1 MNGLKLDDI
10 NFKIFKQKYKMQIS
24 TELLLLVGSILFF
37 ISMLVG
43 KAGSK
48 YGVPVLLLFLVVGM
62 VFGSDGFG
70 LEFEN
75 VQIAQTISS
84 ICLCVILFSGG
95 LDTKF
100 KEIKPIIGPG
110 VVLATIGVL
119 LTALLTGAFIYWLS
133 GMMFPSLG
141 ISLVTAFLLAST
153 FSSTDSA
160 SVFGIL
166 RSKGLILKNNL
177 RPLLELESGS
187 NDPMAYI
194 LTLMFMEIIRS
205 GDNPNYG
212 VVILMVLVQLVVGAL
227 LGYLFGKGAV
237 KIINRIRMENNSLY
251 PILLLTLGLFIFAAT
266 YYLQGNGYLAV
277 YIAGL
282 VIGNSKF
289 THKRTSMSFM
299 DGFAWMSQILLF
311 LTLGLLVNPKELVDV
326 LVPALI
332 VSVFLI
338 FLGRPIV
345 VFLTVAVFKNIKLKD
360 KLYISWVGL
369 RGAVPI
375 IFAVLPLA
383 AGDIPHARWIFN
395 MVFVITIVSLLVQG
409 TSLPMI
415 ARWLGLAE
423 KPTKYKAFED
433 FDVEFAEEIKSAM
446 TEIHITKET
455 LSYGKNLMEMP
466 FPDNTL
472 AVMVKRG
479 EQYLVP
485 TGQTELREGDK
496 LLVISDDE
504 EALKET
510 YRNIGISTYS
520 FQKNQ

>member
-1 MNGLKLDDI
+1 
-10 NFKIFKQKYKMQIS
+10 MQIS
-24 TELLLLVGSILFF
+24 TELMLLVGSVLFF

-48 YGVPVLLLFLVVGM
+48 FGVPVLLLFLLVGM
-62 VFGSDGFG
+62 VFGTDGFG
-70 LEFEN
+70 LQFEN
-75 VQIAQTISS
+75 VQVAQTISS
-84 ICLCVILFSGG
+84 ICLCIILFSGG

-100 KEIKPIIGPG
+100 KEIQPIIAPG

-119 LTALLTGAFIYWLS
+119 LTALLTGFFIYWLS
-133 GMMFPSLG
+133 GMMLPALG
-141 ISLVTAFLLAST
+141 ISLVTSLLLAST

-187 NDPMAYI
+187 NDPMAYL
-194 LTLMFMEIIRS
+194 LTLMFMQIIRS
-205 GDNPNYG
+205 GDSPNYG
-212 VVILMVLVQLVVGAL
+212 MVILMVLVQLIVGGL
-227 LGYLFGKGAV
+227 LGFVFGKGAV
-237 KIINRIRMENNSLY
+237 RIINRIRMENTALY
-251 PILLLTLGLFIFAAT
+251 PILLLTLGIFVYAAT

-289 THKRTSMSFM
+289 THKRTSMKFM

-311 LTLGLLVNPKELVDV
+311 LTLGLLVNPSELIDV
-326 LVPALI
+326 ALPALI
-332 VSVFLI
+332 VSAFLI
-338 FLGRPIV
+338 LFGRPIV
-345 VFLTVAVFKNIKLKD
+345 VFLTLMPFRKIGVKD
-360 KLYISWVGL
+360 KMYISWVGL

-375 IFAVLPLA
+375 IFAILPLA
-383 AGDIPHARWIFN
+383 SGDIPHARWIFN

-409 TSLPMI
+409 TSLPLV

-423 KPTKYKAFED
+423 KPTKYKEFED

-446 TEIHITKET
+446 TEIHISEET
-455 LSYGKNLMEMP
+455 LGYGKNLIEMP
-466 FPDNTL
+466 FPDKTL
-472 AVMVKRG
+472 VVMVKRG
-479 EQYLVP
+479 EQYFVP
-485 TGQTELREGDK
+485 TGQTELHAGDK

-504 EALKET
+504 DALKET
-510 YRNIGISTYS
+510 YNNIGISNYS
-520 FQKNQ
+520 YQKNK

>member
-1 MNGLKLDDI
+1 
-10 NFKIFKQKYKMQIS
+10 MQIS
-24 TELLLLVGSILFF
+24 TELMLLVGSVLFF

-48 YGVPVLLLFLVVGM
+48 YGVPVLLLFLIVGM

-70 LEFEN
+70 LQFEN
-75 VQIAQTISS
+75 VQVAQTISS
-84 ICLCVILFSGG
+84 ICLCIILFSGG

-100 KEIKPIIGPG
+100 QEIKPIIAPG

-133 GMMFPSLG
+133 GMMFPALG
-141 ISLVTAFLLAST
+141 ISLITAMLLAST

-187 NDPMAYI
+187 NDPMAYM
-194 LTLMFMEIIRS
+194 LTLMFMQIIRS
-205 GDNPNYG
+205 GDNPNY
-212 VVILMVLVQLVVGAL
+212 VMVILMVLVQLIVGGM
-227 LGYLFGKGAV
+227 LGFLFGKGAV
-237 KIINRIRMENNSLY
+237 RIINRIRMENVALY
-251 PILLLTLGLFIFAAT
+251 PILLLTLGIFIYAST

-289 THKRTSMSFM
+289 THKRTSMKFM

-311 LTLGLLVNPKELVDV
+311 LTLGLLVNPSELIDV
-326 LVPALI
+326 AIPAII
-332 VSVFLI
+332 VSAFLI
-338 FLGRPIV
+338 LFGRPIV
-345 VFLTVAVFKNIKLKD
+345 VFLTLFPFRKIGFKD
-360 KLYISWVGL
+360 KLYVSWVGL

-375 IFAVLPLA
+375 IFAILPLA

-409 TSLPMI
+409 TSLPAV

-423 KPTKYKAFED
+423 KPPKYKQFED

-446 TEIHITKET
+446 TEIHISEET
-455 LSYGKNLMEMP
+455 LSYGRNLIEMP
-466 FPDNTL
+466 FPDKTL
-472 AVMVKRG
+472 VVMVKRG
-479 EQYLVP
+479 EKYFVP
-485 TGQTELREGDK
+485 TGQTELLAGDK

-504 EALKET
+504 DALKET
-510 YRNIGISTYS
+510 YSNIGISNYS
-520 FQKNQ
+520 YQRNK

>member
-1 MNGLKLDDI
+1 
-10 NFKIFKQKYKMQIS
+10 MQIS
-24 TELLLLVGSILFF
+24 TELMLLVGSVLFF

-48 YGVPVLLLFLVVGM
+48 YGVPVLLLFLIVGM

-70 LEFEN
+70 LQFEN
-75 VQIAQTISS
+75 VQVAQTISS
-84 ICLCVILFSGG
+84 ICLCIILFSGG

-100 KEIKPIIGPG
+100 QEIRPIIGAG

-119 LTALLTGAFIYWLS
+119 LTALLTGVFIYLLS
-133 GMMFPSLG
+133 GLMFPALG
-141 ISLVTAFLLAST
+141 VSLVTAFLLASI

-166 RSKGLILKNNL
+166 RSKGLVLKNNL

-187 NDPMAYI
+187 NDPMAFM
-194 LTLMFMEIIRS
+194 LTLMFMQIIQS
-205 GDNPNYG
+205 GDNPNYL
-212 VVILMVLVQLVVGAL
+212 VVILMVIVQLAVGFV

-237 KIINRIRMENNSLY
+237 RIINRIRMENVALY
-251 PILLLTLGLFIFAAT
+251 PILLLTLGIFIYAAT

-289 THKRTSMSFM
+289 THKRTSMKFM

-311 LTLGLLVNPKELVDV
+311 LTLGLLVNPSELVPV
-326 LVPALI
+326 LVPALLI
-332 VSVFLI
+332 SVFLT
-338 FLGRPIV
+338 FLGRPLT
-345 VFLTVAVFKNIKLKD
+345 VFLTLIPFRRVGFKD
-360 KLYISWVGL
+360 KLYVSWVGL

-375 IFAVLPLA
+375 IFAILPLA
-383 AGDIPHARWIFN
+383 AGIPHSRWVFN
-395 MVFVITIVSLLVQG
+395 IVFVITLVSLLVQG
-409 TSLPMI
+409 TSLPMV

-423 KPTKYKAFED
+423 KPNDDKALEE

-446 TEIHITKET
+446 TEILITEQT
-455 LSYGKNLMEMP
+455 LSYGKNLIEIP
-466 FPDNTL
+466 LPDTTL
-472 AVMVKRG
+472 VVMVKRG
-479 EQYLVP
+479 KRFFVP
-485 TGQTELREGDK
+485 TGQTELHAGDK

-504 EALKET
+504 EALRET
-510 YRNIGISTYS
+510 YRNIGIADYS
-520 FQKNQ
+520 FQRNT

>member
-1 MNGLKLDDI
+1 ME
-10 NFKIFKQKYKMQIS
+10 IS
-24 TELLLLVGSILFF
+24 TELMLLVGSVLFF

-48 YGVPVLLLFLVVGM
+48 YGVPVLLLFLFVGM
-62 VFGSDGFG
+62 IFGSDGFG
-70 LEFEN
+70 LVFEN
-75 VQIAQTISS
+75 VQVAQTISS
-84 ICLCVILFSGG
+84 ICLCIILFSGG

-100 KEIKPIIGPG
+100 KEIKPVVWPG

-133 GMMFPSLG
+133 GMMFPALG
-141 ISLVTAFLLAST
+141 ISLITAFLLAST

-187 NDPMAYI
+187 NDPMAYM
-194 LTLMFMEIIRS
+194 LTLMFMQIIRS
-205 GDNPNYG
+205 GDNPDY
-212 VVILMVLVQLVVGAL
+212 LMVIVMVIVQLVVGTL

-237 KIINRIRMENNSLY
+237 KIINRIRMENTALY
-251 PILLLTLGLFIFAAT
+251 PILLLTIGLFIFAAT

-282 VIGNSKF
+282 VIGNSRF
-289 THKRTSMSFM
+289 THKRTSMNFM

-311 LTLGLLVNPKELVDV
+311 LTLGLLVNPSELIDV
-326 LVPALI
+326 IVPALI
-332 VSVFLI
+332 VSAFLI

-345 VFLTVAVFKNIKLKD
+345 VFLTLFPFKRIQFKD

-375 IFAVLPLA
+375 IFAILPLA
-383 AGDIPHARWIFN
+383 AGDIPHSRWIFN

-409 TSLPMI
+409 TSLPAV

-423 KPTKYKAFED
+423 EPPKYKKFED

-446 TEIHITKET
+446 TEIHISEDT
-455 LSYGKNLMEMP
+455 LNYGKNLIEMP
-466 FPDNTL
+466 FPDKTL
-472 AVMVKRG
+472 VVMVKRG
-479 EQYLVP
+479 EQYFVP
-485 TGQTELREGDK
+485 TGQTELHAGDK

-504 EALKET
+504 DALKET
-510 YRNIGISTYS
+510 YSNIGISDYS
-520 FQKNQ
+520 YQKNT

>member
-1 MNGLKLDDI
+1 
-10 NFKIFKQKYKMQIS
+10 MQIS
-24 TELLLLVGSILFF
+24 TELMLLVGSILFF
-37 ISMLVG
+37 ISMVVG

-48 YGVPVLLLFLVVGM
+48 YGVPVLLLFLIVGM

-70 LEFEN
+70 LVFEN
-75 VQIAQTISS
+75 VQVAQTISS
-84 ICLCVILFSGG
+84 ICLCIILFSGG

-100 KEIKPIIGPG
+100 QEIKPVVWAG

-119 LTALLTGAFIYWLS
+119 LTALLTGVFIYWLS
-133 GMMFPSLG
+133 GMMFPALG
-141 ISLVTAFLLAST
+141 ISLVTALLLAST

-187 NDPMAYI
+187 NDPMAYM
-194 LTLMFMEIIRS
+194 LTLMFMQIIQS

-212 VVILMVLVQLVVGAL
+212 MVILMVLVQLIVGTL
-227 LGYLFGKGAV
+227 LGFLFGKGAV
-237 KIINRIRMENNSLY
+237 KLINRIRMENSSLY
-251 PILLLTLGLFIFAAT
+251 PILLLTIGLFIFAAT
-266 YYLQGNGYLAV
+266 YFLQGNGYLAV

-289 THKRTSMSFM
+289 THKRTSMNFM
-299 DGFAWMSQILLF
+299 DGFAWMSQILLL
-311 LTLGLLVNPKELVDV
+311 LTLGLLVNPSELVGV
-326 LVPALI
+326 IVPALI
-332 VSVFLI
+332 VSIFLI

-345 VFLTVAVFKNIKLKD
+345 VFLTLTPFKKIKLKD
-360 KLYISWVGL
+360 KLYVSWVGL

-375 IFAVLPLA
+375 IFAILPLA
-383 AGDIPHARWIFN
+383 AGVPHARWIFN

-409 TSLPMI
+409 TSLPMV

-423 KPTKYKAFED
+423 APPKYKQFED

-446 TEIHITKET
+446 TEIHISKDT
-455 LSYGKNLMEMP
+455 LEYGKNLIEMP
-466 FPDNTL
+466 FPDKTL
-472 AVMVKRG
+472 VVMVKRG
-479 EQYLVP
+479 DRYFVP
-485 TGQTELREGDK
+485 TGLTELHEGDK

-504 EALKET
+504 DALRET
-510 YRNIGISTYS
+510 YNNIGISDFS
-520 FQKNQ
+520 FQKNV

>member
-1 MNGLKLDDI
+1 MLLENEKSII
-10 NFKIFKQKYKMQIS
+10 NNKEQKMQIG
-24 TELLLLVGSILFF
+24 TELMLLIGSILFF

-48 YGVPVLLLFLVVGM
+48 YGVPVLLLFLIIGM

-70 LEFEN
+70 LQFEN
-75 VQIAQTISS
+75 VQVAQTISS
-84 ICLCVILFSGG
+84 ICLCIILFSGG
-95 LDTKF
+95 LDTKYN
-100 KEIKPIIGPG
+100 EIKPIVGPG
-110 VVLATIGVL
+110 VILATIGVL
-119 LTALLTGAFIYWLS
+119 LTALLTGIFIYWLS
-133 GMMFPSLG
+133 GMMLPSLG
-141 ISLVTAFLLAST
+141 ISLVTAMLLAST

-187 NDPMAYI
+187 NDPMAFM
-194 LTLMFMEIIRS
+194 LTLMFMQIVRS

-212 VVILMVLVQLVVGAL
+212 IVILMVAVQLLVGAF
-227 LGYLFGKGAV
+227 LGYFFGKGSV
-237 KIINRIRMENNSLY
+237 KIINRIRMENTALY
-251 PILLLTLGLFIFAAT
+251 PILLLTLGIFIFAAT
-266 YYLQGNGYLAV
+266 YYLHGNGYLAI

-289 THKRTSMSFM
+289 THKRTSMKFM

-311 LTLGLLVNPKELVDV
+311 LTLGLLVNPNELIDV
-326 LVPALI
+326 AIPAII
-332 VSVFLI
+332 VSAFLI
-338 FLGRPIV
+338 FFGRPIV
-345 VFLTVAVFKNIKLKD
+345 IFLTLAPFRKICFKD

-375 IFAVLPLA
+375 IFAIIPLA

-409 TSLPMI
+409 TSLPVV

-423 KPTKYKAFED
+423 KPPKYKEFED

-446 TEIHITKET
+446 TEINISEET
-455 LSYGKNLMEMP
+455 LNYGKNLIEIP
-466 FPDNTL
+466 FPEKTL
-472 AVMVKRG
+472 VVMVKRG
-479 EQYLVP
+479 EQYFVP
-485 TGQTELREGDK
+485 TGLTELHVGDK

-504 EALKET
+504 DALKET
-510 YRNIGISTYS
+510 YSNIGISNYS
-520 FQKNQ
+520 YQKNK